1 MLRNKYNSLEVKLW
15 KKFIPLFIKD
25 INSQTESPYNYFS
38 VYFSDTEDTRY
49 LLSGNQYDH
58 MKTIQHVLLLETKE
72 NKMVEADLPTIV
84 KMKCEIIH
92 YRKNSSAVYYSIMA
106 FVLDKYTK
114 VLFLKSMISKGKGG
128 VISLVTSNTLSLSH
142 DRCAILK
149 IMLSEHIKLR
159 PSRQTNGFSEHDILS
174 IIHGRLWYK
183 HIRQE
188 EYKVKLRLLLDS
200 LVITDDLSEF
210 EGLFYIQGKSINT
223 IVDYEKELSLS
234 KHQSR
239 VQNNIFRL
247 TIVLTALLA
256 IIVLVLLALA
266 GIVDLENVWSKVLE
280 IKPVRFLMKFI

>member
-1 MLRNKYNSLEVKLW
+1 MIIHKINIVEAKIWE
-15 KKFIPLFIKD
+15 KFIPIFTKGLSSNGED
-25 INSQTESPYNYFS
+25 PYNYFD
-38 VYFSDTEDTRY
+38 VYFRDIEDTRY
-49 LLSGNQYDH
+49 LLSGSNCDH
-58 MKTIQHVLLLETKE
+58 IEKIQPVLLLETKE

-92 YRKNSSAVYYSIMA
+92 YRKNSSTVYYSIMA

-149 IMLSEHIKLR
+149 LMLSEHIKLR

-200 LVITDDLSEF
+200 LVITGDLSEF
-210 EGLFYIQGKSINT
+210 EGLYYIQGKSINT

-256 IIVLVLLALA
+256 IIVIVLLALA